1 MEEGAT
7 GICQVCTS
15 SDHDLGS
22 LLCQAGRRC
31 MAHRGEALLRE
42 AEKNVASRGSG
53 VANALLLDSSTLGAV
68 SQSGLWLRGQATLT
82 FPDVGLTLGSGI
94 RPGIPKAGADKWE
107 WAPGFGPRPVSCLGQ
122 MAWQVPLKPL
132 RFYTSSQVS
141 HLVTDSTEKV

>member
-1 MEEGAT
+1 
-7 GICQVCTS
+7 
-15 SDHDLGS
+15 
-22 LLCQAGRRC
+22 

-107 WAPGFGPRPVSCLGQ
+107 WVPGFGPRPVSCLGQ